1 MVNLSKFVGDFVGAQ
16 KSINAQLN
24 QRIDSVESLLNKRTD
39 GMQNDLYQKIDNI
52 QYSISRLTNLN
63 TMQEKGNF
71 PSQPH
76 QNQKGIHEMEAK
88 KGESTQK
95 REVKEVITLR
105 NGKEVDL
112 PTSKLKHKV
121 ESETEKEKREERKRK
136 EKGEKHRER

>member
-1 MVNLSKFVGDFVGAQ
+1 MGDFIGAQ

-63 TMQEKGNF
+63 TVQEKGNF

-88 KGESTQK
+88 
-95 REVKEVITLR
+95 EVKRLIC
-105 NGKEVDL
+105 
-112 PTSKLKHKV
+112 PHAS
-121 ESETEKEKREERKRK
+121 
-136 EKGEKHRER
+136 